1 MSSPSPGY
9 TIFEDGKLKPGL
21 YKIQNLLSKT
31 YLDIHEH
38 SMEVCCRPASA
49 LEKNDGVVR
58 TPCCFTF
65 SLTNGPSVTV
75 GSPSVR
81 CRLYNSRGMFEQH

>member
-1 MSSPSPGY
+1 MPSPSLGS

-21 YKIQNLLSKT
+21 YKIQNLQSKT

-49 LEKNDGVVR
+49 LEENDGIVR
-58 TPCCFTF
+58 TPRRSTL
-65 SLTNGPSVTV
+65 SLANPLVTV

-81 CRLYNSRGMFEQH
+81 CWLYDSHSIFEQR